1 MLGIPLPQRER
12 ERERECGCS
21 AEMEFIIC
29 IFIALYSAEEGI
41 HGAGSLTAIVTALRA
56 VHVPM
61 GLRSMASG
69 KEDKE
74 DIVREIPTAKIEA
87 MGLDLNLLS
96 SVRKLASEF
105 NSLALPLNLLVN
117 HATPFMFSKDEIEL
131 QFAINHLGK
140 INLKKT
146 VWRTPKEGR
155 IVNASSRRLRY
166 SYSEGIRLDQINGQ
180 SGKSS
185 SYSSRDSLSSK
196 GLLNH
201 IAHVVTNTKNSPV
214 WENQW
219 NANCDVGMSGMR
231 NEALSAV
238 AFRDFKGKIVDGVVK
253 PLTVSSV
260 LARRAVS
267 IGIGTETARVL
278 ALRAVHVPMGVRSM
292 GSGKEVKDAQ
302 AIVKEIPTA
311 KIEAMGL
318 DLILLASVRKLA
330 SDRSS
335 IHWVFL

>member
-1 MLGIPLPQRER
+1 
-12 ERERECGCS
+12 
-21 AEMEFIIC
+21 
-29 IFIALYSAEEGI
+29 
-41 HGAGSLTAIVTALRA
+41 
-56 VHVPM
+56 M

-140 INLKKT
+140 INL
-146 VWRTPKEGR
+146 
-155 IVNASSRRLRY
+155 
-166 SYSEGIRLDQINGQ
+166 
-180 SGKSS
+180 KSS